1 MEESIKKD
9 IYIFGYDIETMPNLV
24 RTWRKWEQNVI
35 WYERYGYVFSIS
47 CAKYKDGKPIK
58 IIHKNITD
66 FPLYKKDKYSDEA
79 LVKWIWE
86 EFNKAPIVLAHNGN
100 AFDSKTLVGRF
111 VHYGLIPPA
120 PYKQIDTKL
129 LYKKYLNED
138 SNSLDD
144 IIKKHWEQIKKLAKK
159 HKIKLAD
166 RAGKINTGGY
176 QLWQDS
182 ENCDMKAINKM
193 RIYNNYDI
201 TCLILAYLLIRPYA
215 ESHPNIAL
223 MLGKKNVCPTCS
235 SVHIIK
241 NGLDYTSSTV
251 FQRYLCKNCGARPK
265 SKLSNNS
272 QIR

>member
-1 MEESIKKD
+1 MDD

-35 WYERYGYVFSIS
+35 WYEKYGYIWSIS
-47 CAKYKDGKPIK
+47 SCEYREGKPIK
-58 IIHKNITD
+58 ITHKNITD

-86 EFNKAPIVLAHNGN
+86 QFNKAPIIMAHNGN

-111 VHYGLIPPA
+111 VHYGLTPPE

-159 HKIKLAD
+159 FKIKLED
-166 RAGKINTGGY
+166 RAGKVNTGGY
-176 QLWQDS
+176 QLWQDC
-182 ENCDMKAINKM
+182 ENGDSKAINKM

-223 MLGKKNVCPTCS
+223 MKGLKTGCKNCGS
-235 SVHIIK
+235 SHIIK
-241 NGLDYTSSTV
+241 KGFGYANTRVYQRWLCLD
-251 FQRYLCKNCGARPK
+251 CGARPK
-265 SKLSNNS
+265 SSLEDNK
-272 QIR
+272 QIN